1 MTMPSSVSRVRYE
14 GNGTATQ
21 FPFSFK
27 VWETSQLAVTL
38 TGPDGKSSDAAG
50 WTASLD
56 ESGGTVT
63 YLHDGSPLPEGWLLA
78 ITRDMPF
85 TQEIDLV
92 SATRFDPAVMEDGL
106 DMATAERQQ
115 LREQLSR
122 SVILP
127 PTSDKSPQ
135 EMADRLLDAEKN
147 AINAAQKAET
157 EAATATEQAGRAEAE
172 ADEATR
178 QAADAADAARRAQA
192 WAESPTPP
200 DPDDPESKSAK
211 EWARIA
217 SDTVPLATASLPGKA
232 CFPAPFT
239 VGENGAVGIREAGDR
254 QSGICRLATAEEV
267 AAATAPE
274 SVALPGSALSRTPQA
289 GKIPVYDAGGKLPVP
304 GIPSQLYNNRLV
316 LTGSNASWLP
326 PVTGWARVTVIG
338 GGGAGGAG
346 GVTGGAGGLGGAQ
359 GGTTVFG
366 NLSAI
371 GGSGGGGGGGSPYGN
386 SGGGGGGGA
395 GAVTTAFVYL
405 NMSVPVYVAIGAGAA
420 ATMASTGNNYGAN
433 GAGPS
438 AGRGGVYQSAG
449 SGAAGAS
456 SGCCSATDSYP
467 GAGGAGGL
475 NGTGYGGG
483 GGGGGGVRNE
493 WVGAVGAAA
502 EGGAYGNWAWGGNG
516 GYGAVIIEYYKE
528 TA

>member
-14 GNGTATQ
+14 GNGTATR

-38 TGPDGKSSDAAG
+38 TGPDGKSSDATG

-56 ESGGTVT
+56 EAGGTVT

-157 EAATATEQAGRAEAE
+157 EAVTATEQAGRAEAE
-172 ADEATR
+172 ADEAAR
-178 QAADAADAARRAQA
+178 QAADAADAARRAWA

-200 DPDDPESKSAK
+200 DPDDPDSKSAK
-211 EWARIA
+211 EWALIA

-232 CFPAPFT
+232 CFPSPFT
-239 VGENGAVGIREAGDR
+239 VGENGAVGIREANGQ

-267 AAATAPE
+267 AAAAAPE
-274 SVALPGSALSRTPQA
+274 NVALPGSALSLTPQA
-289 GKIPVYDAGGKLPVP
+289 GKIPVYGAGGKLPAQGLP
-304 GIPSQLYNNRLV
+304 GGLFNTRLV
-316 LTGSNASWLP
+316 VTASNPQWSAP
-326 PVTGWARVTVIG
+326 FTGWARVTVIG
-338 GGGAGGAG
+338 GGAGGCSGYANQFTGIACPGGSSGEIVQEYVYLTQGATYAITIGAGGAVG
-346 GVTGGAGGLGGAQ
+346 TWESGSGAGGVSKFGSLTANGGKRVYQYDGGYAEFNAFWGSAGAVIQ
-359 GGTTVFG
+359 VPDAKAEIRACGGTG
-366 NLSAI
+366 
-371 GGSGGGGGGGSPYGN
+371 GGSGW
-386 SGGGGGGGA
+386 
-395 GAVTTAFVYL
+395 
-405 NMSVPVYVAIGAGAA
+405 
-420 ATMASTGNNYGAN
+420 
-433 GAGPS
+433 
-438 AGRGGVYQSAG
+438 GRGGRSSDVTNKNSSYAQGASAG
-449 SGAAGAS
+449 
-456 SGCCSATDSYP
+456 TQ
-467 GAGGAGGL
+467 
-475 NGTGYGGG
+475 
-483 GGGGGGVRNE
+483 
-493 WVGAVGAAA
+493 GAV
-502 EGGAYGNWAWGGNG
+502 Y
-516 GYGAVIIEYYKE
+516 IEYYDQNKE
-528 TA
+528 RN